1 MKKWIFLIL
10 LFPLTCIAQ
19 TYQYIGVEDGLS
31 NRRVYYIQKD
41 RTGYMWFL
49 THEGI
54 DRYNGKDFKRYK
66 LMDGDVEVN
75 SLLNLNWLYID
86 KEDVLWEI
94 GKKGKIFRYD
104 QIHDCFTL
112 VYKLPI
118 ENFRD
123 LPAPVSFAWLD
134 QSKHIWLCNEET
146 IFIYNT
152 DTGEVTHIKNDISE
166 EINDIEQIDD
176 THYFIGTEMGIH
188 YAKLEN
194 NTLELIHCDKLENV
208 KAQILDLHF
217 DTKIRKLF
225 IGTFQRGVLI
235 YDMSTK
241 SVTQPPHS
249 LKDISITRIKPLNA
263 KELLIASDGGGVHKM
278 NVETYQ
284 MEPYIIADY
293 NSNNGMNGNSI
304 NDLYIDEEERIWLAN
319 YPIGITV
326 QNNRYSSYKWIKH
339 SIGNRQSLINDQV
352 NSIIEDSD
360 GDLWFGTNN
369 GISLLNSKT
378 GQWRSFLS
386 SFEKN
391 QDSRSH
397 IFTTL
402 CEVLPGVVWAG
413 GYFSGIY
420 QIDKR
425 SSNVSY
431 FTPASYAYENIRPDK
446 YIRDIRKDSQ
456 GNIWS
461 GGFYNLKRINVHTKN
476 IQLYHGLNSITA
488 ILERDAKSMWI
499 GSATGLFLLDKE
511 SGKYER
517 IKLPVE
523 SNYIYSLYQTK
534 KGSLY
539 IGTSG
544 SGLLIYDPHTKLF
557 THYHTGNC
565 ALISNNIYT
574 LLSDTDED
582 ILLSTENGLTSF
594 YPNQKTFHN
603 WTKEMGLMTT
613 HFNALSGT
621 LRKNNNFIFGSSNGA
636 VEFNKDMK
644 LPRTYSSKMIFSDF
658 KLFYQTIYPGD
669 KNSPLKASINNTKE
683 LKLKYNQNI
692 FSLQVSSINYDYPS
706 NVLYSWKL
714 EGFYEEWSK
723 PGTENTIRYTNLAP
737 GKYTLRV
744 RAISNEDQRI
754 MLEERSIDI
763 IIAQPFWLT
772 VWAMLLYIVILVFIA
787 AVSLRI
793 LILRKQRKV
802 SDEKIHFF
810 INTAHDI
817 RTPLTLIKAPLEDL
831 REKEEL
837 SKEGIS
843 NMNTA
848 LRNVNALLRLTTNL
862 INFERADVYSSELY
876 ISEHELNTF
885 TTEIYNAFQ
894 QYANIKHINFTHE
907 SNFRYMNVWFDK
919 EKMESILKNIISNA
933 LKYTPENGNVQIFV
947 SDNTDSWSVE
957 VRDTGI
963 GIPASEQKKLFKLHF
978 RGSNAINSKVTGSGI
993 GLMLVWKLV
1002 RLHKGKINLSS
1013 VENQGSVIKVSFPKD
1028 SKRFRKAHLA
1038 TLSKQ
1043 RQENRTLSNVPAPSP
1058 EIYENAHKKLNGEHR
1073 RILIVEDND
1082 ELRNYL
1088 LQTLSEEYTVQTC
1101 SNGKEALTI
1110 IPEYKPELV
1119 ISDIMM
1125 PEMRGDELCKEL
1137 KNNIE
1142 TSHIPVILL
1151 TALNNEKD
1159 ILSGLKIGAD
1169 EYILKPFNIG
1179 ILKATVDNLL
1189 TNRAL
1194 LRSKYANL
1202 ELDDEEEDDE
1212 CINCSQDIDWK
1223 FIANV
1228 KKHIKDNIDN
1238 PALTVDVLC
1247 NLVGMSRTSFYNKL
1261 RALTDQAPGDY
1272 IRLIRLKYAVQ
1283 LLKENTHS
1291 ITVNIYLESFGIFFK
1306 IGAFTIGG
1314 GYAMVPLIENE
1325 IVTKRKWIAQ
1335 EDFIDL
1341 LAISQSAPGILAV
1354 NISIFIGYKLRGIRG
1369 SIITALGTIL
1379 PSFII
1384 ILAIALFFHS
1394 FKDNPIVERIFKG
1407 IRPAVVAL
1415 IAAPTF
1421 TMGRSAKINRHNLW
1435 IPVVSALLIWLLG
1448 FSPIWIIIAA
1458 GVGGFLWGKFRKVES

>member
-603 WTKEMGLMTT
+603 WTKEMELMTT

-993 GLMLVWKLV
+993 GLMLV
-1002 RLHKGKINLSS
+1002 
-1013 VENQGSVIKVSFPKD
+1013 
-1028 SKRFRKAHLA
+1028 
-1038 TLSKQ
+1038 
-1043 RQENRTLSNVPAPSP
+1043 
-1058 EIYENAHKKLNGEHR
+1058 
-1073 RILIVEDND
+1073 
-1082 ELRNYL
+1082 
-1088 LQTLSEEYTVQTC
+1088 
-1101 SNGKEALTI
+1101 
-1110 IPEYKPELV
+1110 
-1119 ISDIMM
+1119 
-1125 PEMRGDELCKEL
+1125 
-1137 KNNIE
+1137 
-1142 TSHIPVILL
+1142 
-1151 TALNNEKD
+1151 
-1159 ILSGLKIGAD
+1159 
-1169 EYILKPFNIG
+1169 
-1179 ILKATVDNLL
+1179 
-1189 TNRAL
+1189 
-1194 LRSKYANL
+1194 
-1202 ELDDEEEDDE
+1202 
-1212 CINCSQDIDWK
+1212 
-1223 FIANV
+1223 
-1228 KKHIKDNIDN
+1228 
-1238 PALTVDVLC
+1238 
-1247 NLVGMSRTSFYNKL
+1247 
-1261 RALTDQAPGDY
+1261 
-1272 IRLIRLKYAVQ
+1272 
-1283 LLKENTHS
+1283 
-1291 ITVNIYLESFGIFFK
+1291 
-1306 IGAFTIGG
+1306 
-1314 GYAMVPLIENE
+1314 
-1325 IVTKRKWIAQ
+1325 
-1335 EDFIDL
+1335 
-1341 LAISQSAPGILAV
+1341 
-1354 NISIFIGYKLRGIRG
+1354 
-1369 SIITALGTIL
+1369 
-1379 PSFII
+1379 
-1384 ILAIALFFHS
+1384 
-1394 FKDNPIVERIFKG
+1394 
-1407 IRPAVVAL
+1407 
-1415 IAAPTF
+1415 
-1421 TMGRSAKINRHNLW
+1421 
-1435 IPVVSALLIWLLG
+1435 
-1448 FSPIWIIIAA
+1448 
-1458 GVGGFLWGKFRKVES
+1458 